1 MTVDAEAGVRLP
13 AVCPF
18 VAFADE
24 RDLRAAEPDHR
35 HRCYAESPPAPRAIA
50 HQSRY
55 CLSPTF
61 TGCPIFQDWA
71 AREAARISDAPA
83 PAMPPPDGGFF
94 DEPVA
99 ADREAFGGAS
109 AAGTA
114 GAASA
119 SPHEGPDDDDPGGG
133 SAEDEDAG
141 FNAAPAS
148 REWERVRPRRDYPR
162 LGRSRR
168 TSPVLIA
175 LVLLAVAAVA
185 VFFLPS
191 VLRGLLGGGTA
202 ASPTATA
209 SGSGSVAPTGSATAV
224 PSPTATPGPTQLIYV
239 VKSGDTLTRIADQF
253 DVTVEQIL
261 AANPE
266 ITNPNNISVGQ
277 QIVIPTATPAPGASV
292 SESPPP

>member
-1 MTVDAEAGVRLP
+1 
-13 AVCPF
+13 
-18 VAFADE
+18 
-24 RDLRAAEPDHR
+24 
-35 HRCYAESPPAPRAIA
+35 
-50 HQSRY
+50 
-55 CLSPTF
+55 
-61 TGCPIFQDWA
+61 
-71 AREAARISDAPA
+71 
-83 PAMPPPDGGFF
+83 MPPPDGGFF

-109 AAGTA
+109 AA
-114 GAASA
+114 AASA
-119 SPHEGPDDDDPGGG
+119 APAPPYTAVDEDDLAHG
-133 SAEDEDAG
+133 SAEEEDAG

-277 QIVIPTATPAPGASV
+277 RIVIPTATPAPGASV

>member
-1 MTVDAEAGVRLP
+1 MTVDAEAGARLP

-35 HRCYAESPPAPRAIA
+35 HRCYAESPPAPRALA

-71 AREAARISDAPA
+71 AREAARVSDAPA
-83 PAMPPPDGGFF
+83 PAALPPDGGFF

-99 ADREAFGGAS
+99 ERREGVGGTS
-109 AAGTA
+109 AAGPS
-114 GAASA
+114 AASA
-119 SPHEGPDDDDPGGG
+119 SPYP
-133 SAEDEDAG
+133 SAEDDDLGRGLAEDEG
-141 FNAAPAS
+141 FTAAPAS

-168 TSPVLIA
+168 TSPVLMA

-185 VFFLPS
+185 VFLLPS
-191 VLRGLLGGGTA
+191 VLRGLLGGGTG
-202 ASPTATA
+202 ASPSATA
-209 SGSGSVAPTGSATAV
+209 SGSGSVAPTGSATVV
-224 PSPTATPGPTQLIYV
+224 PSPTATPGPTQLIHV

-266 ITNPNNISVGQ
+266 ITNANNINVGQ
-277 QIVIPTATPAPGASV
+277 QIVIPTATPAPGGSA

>member
-35 HRCYAESPPAPRAIA
+35 HRCYAESPPAPRALA

-71 AREAARISDAPA
+71 AREAARVSDAPA
-83 PAMPPPDGGFF
+83 PAMPAPDGGLF
-94 DEPVA
+94 DEP
-99 ADREAFGGAS
+99 S
-109 AAGTA
+109 AAGGELFGGTSAA
-114 GAASA
+114 GPSAASA
-119 SPHEGPDDDDPGGG
+119 SPYASAEDDDLGRGL
-133 SAEDEDAG
+133 AEDEDAG
-141 FNAAPAS
+141 FTAAPAS

-168 TSPVLIA
+168 TSPVLMA

-185 VFFLPS
+185 VFLLPS
-191 VLRGLLGGGTA
+191 VLRGLLGGGTG
-202 ASPTATA
+202 ASPSATA
-209 SGSGSVAPTGSATAV
+209 SGSGSVAPTGSATVV

-266 ITNPNNISVGQ
+266 ITNANNINVGQ
-277 QIVIPTATPAPGASV
+277 QIVIPTATPAPGGSA